1 MKNILY
7 LAFIFITLA
16 AFFEGCQNKSESAE
30 EKAIRTML
38 ETFKQMPRN
47 ATGNQAD
54 FYKPERTVIIKDKNI
69 QLQLRK
75 MNDTLPD
82 QQSLIIIKNPEGVCR
97 VIPLL
102 PNIYYDYW
110 NFEFDK
116 PIAGVDKVN
125 TTFEKEFNMAVDALN
140 LNNELGLSGFIFEEL
155 IKSLLHCRKVSEDDS
170 ISIVSV
176 IGLNYNIPYNI
187 SAEKTDS
194 CEIRTKSN
202 FKEIMKSIRYKDNW
216 LYYNAYWDQ
225 RNGRIYQLINMKDIW
240 WSNDSVRFHIQLKN
254 YRQDCY
260 SHLLII

>member
-82 QQSLIIIKNPEGVCR
+82 PQSLIIIKNTEGVCR
-97 VIPLL
+97 AIPLL

-125 TTFEKEFNMAVDALN
+125 TTFEKEFNMAIDELN

-155 IKSLLHCRKVSEDDS
+155 IKSLLHCRQVQEGDS
-170 ISIVSV
+170 TRLLTEIESYNVPSSLPGE
-176 IGLNYNIPYNI
+176 GLENY
-187 SAEKTDS
+187 
-194 CEIRTKSN
+194 EIRRKKN
-202 FKEIMKSIRYKDNW
+202 VREIMRSIKLGEY
-216 LYYNAYWDQ
+216 YFVYNAYWDQ
-225 RNGRIYQLINMKDIW
+225 KNNRIYQLVNMLNIR
-240 WSNDSVRFHIQLKN
+240 DSIHYHIKLKN
-254 YRQDCY
+254 YRLDHF
-260 SHLLII
+260 SHLLIM